1 MRHLRRLHKEEII
14 YGSIRVSSCFL
25 ISPSVVGVVLRG
37 KTYDSRRLEEEQVGY
52 LVPTVLVFSQHIA
65 LLVRISHQ
73 IWPNLLHHTYKTRAS
88 RPTIKPYSKRAVEWV
103 GLLCLY
109 KDIMDLSACL
119 KCVEVA
125 RVNSGIDHTLGQE
138 LGTGGELTLSASGRQ
153 TAMLRSSASSRQV
166 VIYLLL

>member
-65 LLVRISHQ
+65 LLVRISH
-73 IWPNLLHHTYKTRAS
+73 
-88 RPTIKPYSKRAVEWV
+88 
-103 GLLCLY
+103 
-109 KDIMDLSACL
+109 
-119 KCVEVA
+119 
-125 RVNSGIDHTLGQE
+125 
-138 LGTGGELTLSASGRQ
+138 
-153 TAMLRSSASSRQV
+153 
-166 VIYLLL
+166 

>member
-1 MRHLRRLHKEEII
+1 MRHLRRLHKEEIVD
-14 YGSIRVSSCFL
+14 GSIGVSSCFF
-25 ISPSVVGVVLRG
+25 ISPFIGRVVLGG
-37 KTYDSRRLEEEQVGY
+37 KAYDSRRLEEEQVGY
-52 LVPTVLVFSQHIA
+52 LVPTVLVLSEHVA

-88 RPTIKPYSKRAVEWV
+88 RPTIKPHSKRAVEWV
-103 GLLCLY
+103 GLLCLH
-109 KDIMDLSACL
+109 KDIMDLPACL

-125 RVNSGIDHTLGQE
+125 RVYSGVDHTLGEE

-153 TAMLRSSASSRQV
+153 TATLKSSASSRQV